1 MKMFMEAE
9 AHINRS
15 TRKQKET
22 RRREIVDSFFFLH
35 CWHSIFDFL
44 RAPLKKGSFILEGE
58 RFLEK
63 CPFSPSSFLCYTTVC
78 ALWISGIHSRRLLA
92 FVDLFRPL

>member
-22 RRREIVDSFFFLH
+22 RKREIVDSFFF
-35 CWHSIFDFL
+35 F
-44 RAPLKKGSFILEGE
+44 
-58 RFLEK
+58 
-63 CPFSPSSFLCYTTVC
+63 T
-78 ALWISGIHSRRLLA
+78 LLA
-92 FVDLFRPL
+92 FDFRLSESTS

>member
-22 RRREIVDSFFFLH
+22 RRREIVDSFFF
-35 CWHSIFDFL
+35 
-44 RAPLKKGSFILEGE
+44 
-58 RFLEK
+58 
-63 CPFSPSSFLCYTTVC
+63 T
-78 ALWISGIHSRRLLA
+78 LLA
-92 FVDLFRPL
+92 FDFRLSESTS